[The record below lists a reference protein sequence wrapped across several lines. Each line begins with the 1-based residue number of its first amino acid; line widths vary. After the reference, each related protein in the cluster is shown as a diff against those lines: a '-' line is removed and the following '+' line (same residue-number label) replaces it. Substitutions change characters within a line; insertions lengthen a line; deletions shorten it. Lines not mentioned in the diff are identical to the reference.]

1 MLKFIKMKYH
11 GAYLLYYSVLSVVIV
26 VFTMIE
32 NFSANWGQRW
42 KKMKIAQVCTS
53 FMFEIF
59 DQRWWKLRQE
69 SHALASK

>member
-11 GAYLLYYSVLSVVIV
+11 GAYLLYYSVLSVVIII
-26 VFTMIE
+26 FTMIE

-42 KKMKIAQVCTS
+42 KKNENSASMHF

>member
-32 NFSANWGQRW
+32 NFSAN
-42 KKMKIAQVCTS
+42 
-53 FMFEIF
+53 
-59 DQRWWKLRQE
+59 
-69 SHALASK
+69 